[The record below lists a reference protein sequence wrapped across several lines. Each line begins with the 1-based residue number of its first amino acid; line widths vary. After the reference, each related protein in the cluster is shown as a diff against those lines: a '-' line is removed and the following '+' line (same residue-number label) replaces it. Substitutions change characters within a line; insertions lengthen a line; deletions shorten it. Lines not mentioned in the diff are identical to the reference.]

1 MAIRLLETLAKTLII
16 EGVHDMSAVGLQFG
30 SLKLA
35 GDPINA
41 MDLAGKM
48 GLPLDTLSRAVRA
61 ESTDLAANPRLNQ
74 WQPGLRAVANLWGD
88 LTAMFG
94 GEENARLFM
103 KRKRPELMDQ
113 TPLHY
118 LEQGEP
124 EVVQNLVHAMREMLP

>member
-1 MAIRLLETLAKTLII
+1 
-16 EGVHDMSAVGLQFG
+16 
-30 SLKLA
+30 
-35 GDPINA
+35 